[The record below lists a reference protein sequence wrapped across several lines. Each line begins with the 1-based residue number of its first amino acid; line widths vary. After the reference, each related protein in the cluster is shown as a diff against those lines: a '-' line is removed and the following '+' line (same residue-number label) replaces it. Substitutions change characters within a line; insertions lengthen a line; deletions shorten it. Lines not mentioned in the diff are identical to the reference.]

1 MADKGA
7 GKGNVTK
14 QGEGTP
20 SRNRE
25 VDDFLRKV
33 RDLPAQGKGVAGG
46 QRGRLIFSLD
56 ATASRQPT
64 WDQAMDQQAEMFSQ
78 AGSLGGLDVQLAFY
92 RGFGECK
99 ASRWHSEPASLL
111 KAMTAVQCMAGR
123 TQIARLLRHARSE
136 NAKKK
141 VSALVFI
148 GDCVEEDVDEL
159 GHLAGELKLVGVP
172 CFLFQ
177 EGHDPTATQAFSQIA
192 KLSGGAHCRFDAG
205 SARQLKDLLG
215 AVAVYASGGMKALS
229 DRSRQQ
235 GGAARQL
242 HERLRLADHSRES

>member
-1 MADKGA
+1 MA
-7 GKGNVTK
+7 GKGDVTK
-14 QGEGTP
+14 PGT
-20 SRNRE
+20 SGQAYSKD
-25 VDDFLRKV
+25 VDSFLRKV
-33 RDLPAQGKGVAGG
+33 RDLPAGTGGGG

-64 WDQAMDQQAEMFSQ
+64 WDQAMDLQAEMFSQ
-78 AGSLGGLDVQLAFY
+78 TGNLGGLDVQLAYY

-99 ASRWHSEPASLL
+99 ASRWHSDPKALL
-111 KAMTAVQCMAGR
+111 KAMTAVQCLAGR
-123 TQIARLLRHARSE
+123 TQIGRLLQHARSE

-172 CFLFQ
+172 CFIFQ
-177 EGHDPTATQAFSQIA
+177 EGHEPVATRAFEQIA
-192 KLSGGAHCRFDAG
+192 RLSGGAHCRFDAG

-215 AVAVYASGGMKALS
+215 AVAVYASGGLKALS
-229 DRSRQQ
+229 DRSTRE
-235 GGAARQL
+235 GGAAKQL
-242 HERLRLADHSRES
+242 HDRLRLSDHRRGS

>member
-1 MADKGA
+1 MA

-14 QGEGTP
+14 QGEGTTGR
-20 SRNRE
+20 SRE
-25 VDDFLRKV
+25 VDDFLQKV
-33 RDLPAQGKGVAGG
+33 RSMPAQGSGQAAG

-64 WDQAMDQQAEMFSQ
+64 WDQAMDLQAEMFSQ
-78 AGSLGGLDVQLAFY
+78 SGSLGGLDVQLAFY

-99 ASRWHSEPASLL
+99 ASRWHSEPGGLL
-111 KAMTAVQCMAGR
+111 KAMTAVQCLAGR

-159 GHLAGELKLVGVP
+159 GHLAGELKLIGVP

-177 EGHDPTATQAFSQIA
+177 EGQDPTATQAFAQIA

-229 DRSRQQ
+229 DRSREQ

-242 HERLRLADHSRES
+242 HDRLRLADHRRES